1 MTQSNNEL
9 LENVKTWLNI
19 DNEIRALQKEIRNRR
34 KLKKDLTEGLVGI
47 MKNHDIEQVNI
58 PDGQLIYTKH
68 STDDGLISSYG
79 KNINEAVKN
88 RDQIALNS
96 LEYMFN
102 KVSKMK
108 F

>member
-1 MTQSNNEL
+1 MLTSRGFIANKSVFYINN
-9 LENVKTWLNI
+9 
-19 DNEIRALQKEIRNRR
+19 
-34 KLKKDLTEGLVGI
+34 
-47 MKNHDIEQVNI
+47 DI
-58 PDGQLIYTKH
+58 QLIYTKH